1 MKYELHYAIS
11 KLGGTFM
18 RNYDPRYVTH
28 LIMDEAIG
36 KKYESWKKNWK
47 KKWVCSNIQIV
58 KTSWVHACS
67 EMGRRVPEKD

>member
-18 RNYDPRYVTH
+18 RNYDPRYVTY

-36 KKYESWKKNWK
+36 KN
-47 KKWVCSNIQIV
+47 
-58 KTSWVHACS
+58 TRA
-67 EMGRRVPEKD
+67 GRRTGRKKGSAAIFKL